1 LPTSFADTAQQAPAR
16 PEPQRPAARL
26 PTSFATEEAVDPRL
40 AALGTAPT
48 TPAAPT
54 RPPLEVVRGPVE
66 IRETH
71 HPRVEAALPTSDIQL
86 VLSPIQSFPRLV
98 EIERRIQSLPVVRTL
113 YVRDFRAG
121 AATLAVALR
130 SAMTPE
136 EFASI
141 LASLQQP
148 RLRLVAGARNTLEL
162 RIEGEAGV
170 A

>member
-1 LPTSFADTAQQAPAR
+1 TMTSTFEQVAEKGPAR
-16 PEPQRPAARL
+16 PEPQRPAATL
-26 PTSFATEEAVDPRL
+26 PTSFAAEKADHPRI
-40 AALGTAPT
+40 AALGPTPT

-121 AATLAVALR
+121 AATLAVAL
-130 SAMTPE
+130 
-136 EFASI
+136 
-141 LASLQQP
+141 
-148 RLRLVAGARNTLEL
+148 
-162 RIEGEAGV
+162 
-170 A
+170 